1 MDVDGGGGV
10 ELVQVLD
17 ALAQIVLQGR
27 QSCHDGRGAEAVRDE
42 REVSEVSLNTGL

>member
-27 QSCHDGRGAEAVRDE
+27 QGGHDGRGAEAVRDE
-42 REVSEVSLNTGL
+42 REVSEVTLYTRV